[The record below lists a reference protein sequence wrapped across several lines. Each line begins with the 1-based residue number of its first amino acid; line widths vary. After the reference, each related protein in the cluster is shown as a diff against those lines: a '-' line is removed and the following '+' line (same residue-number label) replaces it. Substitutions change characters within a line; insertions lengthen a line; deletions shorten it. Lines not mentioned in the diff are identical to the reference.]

1 MRLRDITS
9 YCCHSTSESAL
20 TQHLMEEM
28 PEGQLMEAMPEGLL
42 QPPGSPWQDQSA
54 LEPDRDEHQQM
65 LYASYSAPLYTQC
78 PPLQPPR

>member
-1 MRLRDITS
+1 MRLRENTS
-9 YCCHSTSESAL
+9 YCCHSTAESAL
-20 TQHLMEEM
+20 TQHLMEEQAR
-28 PEGQLMEAMPEGLL
+28 PEGQLL

-65 LYASYSAPLYTQC
+65 LYASFSAPLYTQC